1 VVATTNAPESI
12 EADVRRVLASIDPQL
27 VMHHPAALDEAIGR
41 GEAQRVFTLRLL
53 ASFAVLSLGLAAL
66 GLFGVLSYGVKLR
79 TREIGIRV
87 ALGAQSGAIR
97 RMVLRQG
104 LSMTALGMAVGL
116 AGALATSR
124 VMASMLFHVPPAD
137 PTILAGSAL
146 CLALVAALAAYFPAR
161 RATSIDPRTAL
172 Q

>member
-1 VVATTNAPESI
+1 
-12 EADVRRVLASIDPQL
+12 
-27 VMHHPAALDEAIGR
+27 
-41 GEAQRVFTLRLL
+41 
-53 ASFAVLSLGLAAL
+53 
-66 GLFGVLSYGVKLR
+66 VKLR

-87 ALGAQSGAIR
+87 ALGAQSGTIR

-104 LSMTALGMAVGL
+104 MSMTALGMAVGTGR
-116 AGALATSR
+116 AARHSR

-137 PTILAGSAL
+137 PTILAGSAS
-146 CLALVAALAAYFPAR
+146 CLALVAAVAAYLPAR

>member
-1 VVATTNAPESI
+1 
-12 EADVRRVLASIDPQL
+12 
-27 VMHHPAALDEAIGR
+27 
-41 GEAQRVFTLRLL
+41 
-53 ASFAVLSLGLAAL
+53 
-66 GLFGVLSYGVKLR
+66 
-79 TREIGIRV
+79 
-87 ALGAQSGAIR
+87 
-97 RMVLRQG
+97 MVLRQG
-104 LSMTALGMAVGL
+104 MSMTALGMAIGL

-124 VMASMLFHVPPAD
+124 VMASMLFRVPPAD

>member
-1 VVATTNAPESI
+1 MYQPAT
-12 EADVRRVLASIDPQL
+12 
-27 VMHHPAALDEAIGR
+27 LDEAIGR
-41 GEAQRVFTLRLL
+41 GEAQRVFTLRILV
-53 ASFAVLSLGLAAL
+53 SFAAWRWAWPAL

-79 TREIGIRV
+79 TREFGIRM
-87 ALGAQSGAIR
+87 ALGAERRIR

-104 LSMTALGMAVGL
+104 LPMTALGMAIGL